1 MSDQYK
7 MDGHKMLW
15 HLERVNDWNNAKRI
29 APIHIDV
36 GLSKGCNIKCEY
48 CYGATQGNLFSRQKE
63 VTFEREPLLRYFKTA
78 GESGVKSMAIIGE
91 AEPTLN
97 PYLYEAIAEGTKAG
111 VDISLAT
118 NGVLF
123 DDGEAGIQALRDLIW
138 IRFNIS
144 AHDYESYREIHGSKE
159 FEKFK
164 QKVEFCVATKKK
176 YNLDVTI
183 GFQMVLTPNNVRFA
197 VGLAKLGKE
206 LGVDYLVIKQC
217 SDTVDNDLGIFERLD
232 EYHSFADILKEAE
245 THSTDNYD
253 VIIKWHKITNEGK
266 RGYDTCLGIPFLL
279 YSSGDGKLFPC
290 GMFFDY
296 ESDEYLMGD
305 LLTQS
310 FGEILNSERYWEIVE
325 KIKKLD
331 VHKVCYANCRTNA
344 INEFLWQVK
353 SPPNHINFV

>member
-1 MSDQYK
+1 MSDKYR
-7 MDGHKMLW
+7 MDGHKLLW
-15 HLERVNDWNNAKRI
+15 HLDRVNEWNNGQRI

-48 CYGATQGNLFSRQKE
+48 CYGVTQGNLFKRQKE
-63 VTFEREPLLRYFKTA
+63 ITFEREPLLRYFRTA

-97 PYLYEAIAEGTKAG
+97 PYLYEAIAEGKKYG

-118 NGVLF
+118 NGILF
-123 DDGEAGIQALRDLIW
+123 DDGEAGEQALENLTW

-144 AHDYESYREIHGSKE
+144 ASDDAGYRRVHGSKE
-159 FEKFK
+159 FETFK
-164 QKVEFCVATKKK
+164 KKVRFCVDTKKRK
-176 YNLDVTI
+176 NLSVTV
-183 GFQMVLTPNNVRFA
+183 GLQMVLTPTNVDQA

-217 SDTVDNDLGIFERLD
+217 SDTVNNDIGVFNQLD
-232 EYHSFADILKEAE
+232 IYKSYENILKEAE
-245 THSTDNYD
+245 AESIEGYN
-253 VIIKWHKITNEGK
+253 VIVKWYKITNEGK
-266 RGYDTCLGIPFLL
+266 RGYDSCLGVPFLL
-279 YSSGDGKLFPC
+279 YSSGDGKLYPC

-296 ESDEYLMGD
+296 KSDEFLMGD

-310 FGEILNSERYWEIVE
+310 FDDILKSDRYWEVVE

-344 INEFLWQVK
+344 INEFLWQIK
-353 SPPNHINFV
+353 TPPNHINFI

>member
-1 MSDQYK
+1 MSDNYK

-15 HLERVNDWNNAKRI
+15 HLDRVNAWDKGERI
-29 APIHIDV
+29 PPIHIDV

-48 CYGATQGNLFSRQKE
+48 CYGATQGNLFNRQKE
-63 VTFEREPLLRYFKTA
+63 ITFEREALLRYFRTA
-78 GESGVKSMAIIGE
+78 GEVGVRSMAIIGE

-97 PYLYEAIAEGTKAG
+97 PYLYEAINEGKKAG

-123 DDGEAGIQALRDLIW
+123 DDGEAGEKALEQLTW

-144 AHDYESYREIHGSKE
+144 ACDDKSYREIHRSKE
-159 FEKFK
+159 FDTFVK
-164 QKVEFCVATKKK
+164 KVKFCVETKKRK
-176 YNLDVTI
+176 NLDVTI
-183 GFQMVLTPNNVRFA
+183 GFQMVLTPNNVKYA

-217 SDTVDNDLGIFERLD
+217 SDTVDNDIGVFNQLD
-232 EYHSFADILKEAE
+232 VYHSFEDTLKAAE
-245 THSTDNYD
+245 NETTEGYN
-253 VIIKWHKITNEGK
+253 VIVKWYKITNEGK
-266 RGYDTCLGIPFLL
+266 RNYDTCLGVPFLL

-290 GMFFDY
+290 GMFFDHR
-296 ESDEYLMGD
+296 SDEFMMGD
-305 LLTQS
+305 LHKQD
-310 FGEILNSERYWEIVE
+310 FHEILKSQQYWDVVE

-353 SPPNHINFV
+353 KPPNHINFI

>member
-15 HLERVNDWNNAKRI
+15 HLDRVNAWSNGERI

-48 CYGATQGNLFSRQKE
+48 CYGATQGNLFSKQKD
-63 VTFEREPLLRYFKTA
+63 VTFPREEVLRYFRTA
-78 GESGVKSMAIIGE
+78 GESGVRSMAIIGE

-97 PYLYEAIAEGTKAG
+97 PYLYEAIAEGRKAG

-118 NGVLF
+118 NGILF
-123 DDGEAGIQALRDLIW
+123 DDGDAGKQALADLTW

-144 AHDYESYREIHGSKE
+144 AQDDAGYRRVHGSTE

-164 QKVEFCVATKKK
+164 EKVRFCVKTKKEK
-176 YNLDVTI
+176 NLDVTI
-183 GFQMVLTPNNVRFA
+183 GFQMVLTPTNVDQA

-217 SDTVDNDLGIFERLD
+217 SDTVDNDIGVFNQLD
-232 EYHSFADILKEAE
+232 LYRGFDEILKEAE
-245 THSTDNYD
+245 SHSQGDYN
-253 VIIKWHKITNEGK
+253 VIIKWHKIANEGK
-266 RGYDTCLGIPFLL
+266 RGYDSCIGVPFLL
-279 YSSGDGKLFPC
+279 YSSGDGKLYPC
-290 GMFFDY
+290 GMFFDDK
-296 ESDEYLMGD
+296 SDEYLMGD

-310 FGEILNSERYWEIVE
+310 FSEILQSQRYWDVVE
-325 KIKKLD
+325 KVTKID
-331 VHKVCYANCRTNA
+331 VHKVCYASCRTNE
-344 INEFLWQVK
+344 INEFVWK
-353 SPPNHINFV
+353 IKHPPSHVNFV